1 MKESVFALLMTGKK
15 EQRCV
20 SLQGGFFS
28 YLWRWWSV
36 VLRGKKRKFVLESA
50 FYMKK
55 RQILEQTLVYF
66 GNEDYFCGLMQV
78 MVKPF
83 IVLNKDRQLSPQE
96 RLSSLVRREGLVFPF
111 FCIFARFVMDVNSI
125 KYEPKIN

>member
-1 MKESVFALLMTGKK
+1 
-15 EQRCV
+15 
-20 SLQGGFFS
+20 
-28 YLWRWWSV
+28 
-36 VLRGKKRKFVLESA
+36 
-50 FYMKK
+50 MKK